1 MYGPYYITKS
11 DVADEFSKPSKQEQ
25 EIKTDSKF
33 PGNLKEINVPQK
45 INQFTRNNYI
55 SKMKENSGEDLNEPS
70 EYELLRQRNI
80 EKRKSLFQ
88 ELNLNQVG
96 NVVTYF
102 GWCIMQY
109 DANEYYMFVNN
120 PFCHILAER

>member
-1 MYGPYYITKS
+1 
-11 DVADEFSKPSKQEQ
+11 
-25 EIKTDSKF
+25 
-33 PGNLKEINVPQK
+33 
-45 INQFTRNNYI
+45 
-55 SKMKENSGEDLNEPS
+55 MKENSGEDLNEPS

-96 NVVTYF
+96 NVVIYF
-102 GWCIMQY
+102 GCLVCSNK
-109 DANEYYMFVNN
+109 DANEYYMFVTN

>member
-1 MYGPYYITKS
+1 MYGPFHITKS

-33 PGNLKEINVPQK
+33 PGILKEINVPQK
-45 INQFTRNNYI
+45 INQFTRNNY
-55 SKMKENSGEDLNEPS
+55 STKMKENSGEDLNEPS

-96 NVVTYF
+96 NVVIYF
-102 GWCIMQY
+102 GCLVCSKMQM
-109 DANEYYMFVNN
+109 NT
-120 PFCHILAER
+120 IWL

>member
-1 MYGPYYITKS
+1 MYGPYHITKS
-11 DVADEFSKPSKQEQ
+11 NVADEFSKPSKQEQ

-33 PGNLKEINVPQK
+33 PGILKEINVPQK
-45 INQFTRNNYI
+45 INQFTRNNY
-55 SKMKENSGEDLNEPS
+55 STKMKENSGEDLNEPS

-96 NVVTYF
+96 NVVIWMVHYAIKGLKVLSIVMT
-102 GWCIMQY
+102 
-109 DANEYYMFVNN
+109 N
-120 PFCHILAER
+120 PFCHVLAER

>member
-1 MYGPYYITKS
+1 MYGLYHITNS
-11 DVADEFSKPSKQEQ
+11 DLADDFSKPSKQ

-33 PGNLKEINVPQK
+33 PGLLEEINVPQR
-45 INQFTRNNYI
+45 INQFKRNNY
-55 SKMKENSGEDLNEPS
+55 SAKMKENSGEDLNEPS

-96 NVVTYF
+96 NVVIWMVHYA
-102 GWCIMQY
+102 IMTRIY
-109 DANEYYMFVNN
+109 KV
-120 PFCHILAER
+120 

>member
-1 MYGPYYITKS
+1 
-11 DVADEFSKPSKQEQ
+11 
-25 EIKTDSKF
+25 
-33 PGNLKEINVPQK
+33 
-45 INQFTRNNYI
+45 
-55 SKMKENSGEDLNEPS
+55 MKENSGADLNEPS

-109 DANEYYMFVNN
+109 KG
-120 PFCHILAER
+120 CK

>member
-1 MYGPYYITKS
+1 
-11 DVADEFSKPSKQEQ
+11 
-25 EIKTDSKF
+25 
-33 PGNLKEINVPQK
+33 
-45 INQFTRNNYI
+45 
-55 SKMKENSGEDLNEPS
+55 MKENLGEDLTEPS

-96 NVVTYF
+96 NVKYILDGLVCNKTVLS
-102 GWCIMQY
+102 IVMT
-109 DANEYYMFVNN
+109 N

>member
-1 MYGPYYITKS
+1 
-11 DVADEFSKPSKQEQ
+11 
-25 EIKTDSKF
+25 
-33 PGNLKEINVPQK
+33 
-45 INQFTRNNYI
+45 
-55 SKMKENSGEDLNEPS
+55 MKENSGEDLNEPS

-109 DANEYYMFVNN
+109 KDANEYYMFVNN